1 MLELFKKDPFVWF
14 IAGYGL
20 FTIAFLGATIMFT
33 MNVGLLSFIF
43 FFWNLV
49 LLGIYLRYTMDLIN
63 PISMNKRTRDT
74 ISKIFKKISK
84 KIEKT
89 TNNEIKNNSLY
100 RGLDPSMIKNIV
112 MNSDK
117 NLFKDVKKYEN
128 LIQNIITRAYKKNEY
143 ESTESSFLFY
153 PQIIKQ
159 YIQLNPN
166 HYWPDDLFFELIRER
181 IKGYA
186 YDAIKNKDVVFLKQV
201 IDSSVQIG
209 HEMTNIK
216 KLDSPMANNEPLVH
230 LIYSL
235 GKIVKEYI
243 SWDTKISDR
252 EWEGVLQVTRALG
265 RLGSE
270 SVIKSGDDSQA
281 GSQILEIGMLSLKKL
296 DTIACT
302 TCINQAF
309 KIFQERARFPPN
321 TMLEQNL
328 EKLAKF
334 AVVAYQLPKSEYHGN
349 SFFFEGSGINP
360 FEYAKNA
367 IISFQ
372 KNLVEETEIIQR
384 AWRIQNLKKHISLI
398 IGFAGKINHWNKN
411 NIVLKIIIMYLR
423 ETQQLFHEPFTHD
436 EEIET
441 AINGLSSGNRKGN
454 ENLAELTI
462 ICLENQYDDSAIK
475 CIERIFLISKNM
487 MKNDEHGYDSNRAL
501 RELNLIG
508 CYLQLYP
515 NDTIL
520 DKVIEIII
528 EFDEQFEKYY
538 KHPAE
543 DELDLDL
550 PEWAS
555 PSWEHTYNNIDRKW
569 KNQIMYTKN
578 RQKFAMRVMKAKIK
592 HLKDKLPKN

>member
-1 MLELFKKDPFVWF
+1 MVKH
-14 IAGYGL
+14 
-20 FTIAFLGATIMFT
+20 M
-33 MNVGLLSFIF
+33 
-43 FFWNLV
+43 
-49 LLGIYLRYTMDLIN
+49 
-63 PISMNKRTRDT
+63 
-74 ISKIFKKISK
+74 
-84 KIEKT
+84 
-89 TNNEIKNNSLY
+89 
-100 RGLDPSMIKNIV
+100 MI
-112 MNSDK
+112 NSDK
-117 NLFKDVKKYEN
+117 DLLKDVKKYET
-128 LIQNIITRAYKKNEY
+128 LLQYIILSAHKKQEY
-143 ESTESSFLFY
+143 ESTDVGLLSY
-153 PQIIKQ
+153 PQIIKD
-159 YIQLNPN
+159 YLRLNPN
-166 HYWPDDLFFELIRER
+166 YHWPDDLFFELIRER

-201 IDSSVQIG
+201 IDSCVQTG

-216 KLDSPMANNEPLVH
+216 KMDSSMTNNEPLIL

-296 DTIACT
+296 DTFACT

-309 KIFQERARFPPN
+309 KIFQERARFPPS
-321 TMLEQNL
+321 TMLKSNL
-328 EKLAKF
+328 EELAKF
-334 AVVAYQLPKSEYHGN
+334 AVVVYKLPKSEYYGN

-372 KNLVEETEIIQR
+372 KNLAEETEIIQR
-384 AWRIQNLKKHISLI
+384 AWRIKNLKEHISLI
-398 IGFAGKINHWNKN
+398 IGFAGKIDHWSKN
-411 NIVLKIIIMYLR
+411 NLILKIIIMYLR

-436 EEIET
+436 KEIEM
-441 AINGLSSGNRKGN
+441 AINGLSSGNQKGN

-487 MKNDEHGYDSNRAL
+487 MKNDQHGYDSNRAL

-508 CYLQLYP
+508 CYLQLSP

-578 RQKFAMRVMKAKIK
+578 RQKFAMRVMEAKIK